1 MRTTTGLA
9 GKLWL
14 MTTGLIDTIRF
25 IIFAAMEKSKSKNRK
40 GKYDEVFTISTS
52 FEDTIKKMVSPEVIA
67 ANMAKKKEKKAL
79 VHK

>member
-1 MRTTTGLA
+1 
-9 GKLWL
+9 
-14 MTTGLIDTIRF
+14 MTIGLIDTIRF
-25 IIFAAMEKSKSKNRK
+25 IIFAVMEKSKSKNRK

-79 VHK
+79 SHK